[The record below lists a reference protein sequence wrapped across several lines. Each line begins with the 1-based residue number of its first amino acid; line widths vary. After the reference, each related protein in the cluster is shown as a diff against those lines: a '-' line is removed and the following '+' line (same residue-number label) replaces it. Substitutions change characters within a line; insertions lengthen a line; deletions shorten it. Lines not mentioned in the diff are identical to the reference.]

1 MTGDVYDLL
10 LIVLFAAAA
19 FGCLFMVA
27 AATLVPAAAFPVR
40 STGRMEP
47 AVTVLK
53 PLHGDETGLYENLV
67 SFCDQAYSGPVQI
80 VFGVARQDDPAVAV
94 VERLRREFPHKTIEL
109 VVNAAVHGTNPKVSN
124 LINMSARIAH
134 DIIVIADADIRVRPD
149 YLSRIVGALERR
161 GGAVTV
167 PYYGIST
174 GNLWSRL
181 AAMSVEGHF
190 LAGVLVGSRFG
201 LSRACLGSTIALHR
215 NSLTAIGG
223 FEAIA
228 DDLADDYEIGALLA
242 ARGEPVSLLPFAVGH
257 VCDEQTFADLW
268 RHELRWATTIR
279 SIDPLSYAGWS
290 LTHALPLALI
300 ALLLGGEE
308 VAAALVASALASR
321 GLLIYA
327 IERGYGLPPRPY
339 WLIPLRDLLSFAV
352 FVAGFIS
359 RDVRWKGHRFKLM
372 SEGALIPE
380 RISERRPP
388 SP

>member
-1 MTGDVYDLL
+1 ML
-10 LIVLFAAAA
+10 
-19 FGCLFMVA
+19 
-27 AATLVPAAAFPVR
+27 
-40 STGRMEP
+40 
-47 AVTVLK
+47 
-53 PLHGDETGLYENLV
+53 
-67 SFCDQAYSGPVQI
+67 
-80 VFGVARQDDPAVAV
+80 GVARQDDPAVAV

-124 LINMSARIAH
+124 LINMSARIAN
-134 DIIVIADADIRVRPD
+134 DVIVIADADIRVRPD

-174 GNLWSRL
+174 SNLWSRL

-215 NSLTAIGG
+215 HSLVAIGG
-223 FEAIA
+223 FEAVA
-228 DDLADDYEIGALLA
+228 DELADDYEIGALLA

-339 WLIPLRDLLSFAV
+339 WLVPLRDLLSFAV
-352 FVAGFIS
+352 FVAGSIS

-372 SEGALIPE
+372 SEGTLIPE

-388 SP
+388 SSC

>member
-1 MTGDVYDLL
+1 MFHDLL
-10 LIVLFAAAA
+10 LIVLCAAAA

-40 STGRMEP
+40 SPGRMEP

-80 VFGVARQDDPAVAV
+80 VLGVARQDDPAVAV

-124 LINMSARIAH
+124 LINMSARIAN
-134 DIIVIADADIRVRPD
+134 DVIVIADADIRVRPD

-215 NSLTAIGG
+215 HSLVAIGG
-223 FEAIA
+223 FEAVA
-228 DDLADDYEIGALLA
+228 DELADDYEIGALLA

-339 WLIPLRDLLSFAV
+339 WLVPLRDLLSFAV
-352 FVAGFIS
+352 FVAGSIS

-372 SEGALIPE
+372 SEGTLIPE

-388 SP
+388 SSC

>member
-1 MTGDVYDLL
+1 MFHDLL

-109 VVNAAVHGTNPKVSN
+109 VVDAAVHGTNPKVSN

-134 DIIVIADADIRVRPD
+134 DIIVIADSDIRVRPD
-149 YLSRIVGALERR
+149 YLSRIVGALEQR

-181 AAMSVEGHF
+181 AAMSIEGHF

-228 DDLADDYEIGALLA
+228 DASPTTTRSAPCSPGA
-242 ARGEPVSLLPFAVGH
+242 
-257 VCDEQTFADLW
+257 
-268 RHELRWATTIR
+268 
-279 SIDPLSYAGWS
+279 
-290 LTHALPLALI
+290 
-300 ALLLGGEE
+300 
-308 VAAALVASALASR
+308 ASR
-321 GLLIYA
+321 SRCCRSRWGMSATSRHSPIF
-327 IERGYGLPPRPY
+327 GGTNC
-339 WLIPLRDLLSFAV
+339 
-352 FVAGFIS
+352 AG
-359 RDVRWKGHRFKLM
+359 R
-372 SEGALIPE
+372 
-380 RISERRPP
+380 
-388 SP
+388 

>member
-1 MTGDVYDLL
+1 MFYDVL

-19 FGCLFMVA
+19 AGCLFMVVA
-27 AATLVPAAAFPVR
+27 AALAPPAALPVR
-40 STGRMEP
+40 STGRTEP
-47 AVTVLK
+47 AVTMLK
-53 PLHGDETGLYENLV
+53 PLHGAETGLYENLV
-67 SFCDQAYSGPVQI
+67 SFCDQSYSGPTQI
-80 VFGVARQDDPAVAV
+80 VFGVARQDDPAVAI
-94 VERLRREFPHKTIEL
+94 VERLRQAFPHQTIEL
-109 VVNAAVHGTNPKVSN
+109 VIDATVTGTNPKVSN

-134 DIIVIADADIRVRPD
+134 DILVIADADIRVRPD
-149 YLSRIVGALERR
+149 YLSRIVGALEQH

-190 LAGVLVGSRFG
+190 LAGVLVGSRFA
-201 LSRACLGSTIALHR
+201 LSRPCLGSTIALNR
-215 NSLTAIGG
+215 NSLTSIGG

-228 DDLADDYEIGALLA
+228 DCLADDYEIGELLA
-242 ARGEPVSLLPFAVGH
+242 ERGEPVSLLPFAVGH
-257 VCDEQTFADLW
+257 VCDEQSFAELW

-279 SIDPLSYAGWS
+279 SIDPLGYAGWAV
-290 LTHALPLALI
+290 THALPLALI
-300 ALLLGGEE
+300 ALLIGGEDI
-308 VAAALVASALASR
+308 AAFLVASALACR

-352 FVAGFIS
+352 FIAGFVS

-372 SEGALIPE
+372 SEGTLIPE
-380 RISERRPP
+380 RIPERRPP